1 MAPMILAVQHRDQV
15 TEHSQAL
22 MTPGLTFD
30 RVGKRYDQTVVLSDV
45 TFTTEPGEFVVL
57 VGPSGCGKSTL
68 LRMVA
73 GLETISEGTIKAGD
87 RVLNDVA
94 PQDRGVGMVFQSYA
108 LYPHMTVRENL
119 AFPLYVKKASAA
131 DQDRAV
137 QEVAD
142 ILGLGPLLDRYPKQ
156 LSGGQRQRV
165 AIGRCLVRKPEI
177 YCFDEPLS
185 NLDAALRAQI
195 RVDIKALQ
203 RKLKKTTLYVTHDQV
218 EAMTLADRIV
228 VLNRGVVQQVGT
240 PKDLYTQPA
249 NRFVARFIGTPSM
262 SLMRGVVSGRR
273 FSSGALQ
280 VAVDLPDG
288 EVVLGVRVEDVLVLS
303 GPGATAD
310 DGPHAADA
318 FHARVAAVE
327 PVGESGYLHL
337 EVEGL
342 QLEGD
347 DGRASGKAGDGS
359 GRLMASVPGHAAFS
373 YCVGD
378 DITLRLRAERCHA
391 FDVSS
396 GRSVKRLAGGQA

>member
-1 MAPMILAVQHRDQV
+1 
-15 TEHSQAL
+15 

-45 TFTTEPGEFVVL
+45 SFVTEPGEFVVL

-87 RVLNDVA
+87 RVMNDLP

-119 AFPLYVKKASAA
+119 AFPLFVKKTPAA
-131 DQDRAV
+131 DQQRAV
-137 QEVAD
+137 QDVSA
-142 ILGLGPLLDRYPKQ
+142 ILGLDPLLDRFPKQ

-195 RVDIKALQ
+195 RVEIKSLQ
-203 RKLKKTTLYVTHDQV
+203 RKLQKTTLYVTHDQV

-228 VLNRGVVQQVGT
+228 VLNRGIVQQVGS
-240 PKDLYTQPA
+240 PKELYTKPA

-262 SLMRGVVSGRR
+262 SLMRGTVAAGR
-273 FSSGALQ
+273 FSSGVLQ
-280 VAVDLPDG
+280 VPLALPDG
-288 EVVLGVRVEDVLVLS
+288 EVVAGVRVEDVIMLS
-303 GPGATAD
+303 GAGA
-310 DGPHAADA
+310 AAGASAHDNDTFVA
-318 FHARVAAVE
+318 KVAAVE
-327 PVGESGYLHL
+327 PVGEIGYLHL

-342 QLEGD
+342 RLEGD
-347 DGRASGKAGDGS
+347 ESRGGAKASDTGASAG
-359 GRLMASVPGHAAFS
+359 LLLASVPGHAAFS
-373 YCVGD
+373 YSPGD
-378 DITLRLRAERCHA
+378 EVRLTLRARRCHV
-391 FDVSS
+391 FDATTGKAVQ
-396 GRSVKRLAGGQA
+396 REPAGGEA

>member
-1 MAPMILAVQHRDQV
+1 
-15 TEHSQAL
+15 

-45 TFTTEPGEFVVL
+45 SFTTEPGEFVVL

-87 RVLNDVA
+87 RVLNEVP

-119 AFPLYVKKASAA
+119 AFPLYVKKAPAA
-131 DQDRAV
+131 EQERAV
-137 QEVAD
+137 NDVAG
-142 ILGLGPLLDRYPKQ
+142 ILGLEPLLERFPKQ

-228 VLNRGVVQQVGT
+228 VLNRGVVQQVGS
-240 PKDLYTQPA
+240 PKQLYTEPA

-262 SLMRGVVSGRR
+262 SLMRGSVAGGTFASGKLR
-273 FSSGALQ
+273 
-280 VAVDLPDG
+280 VAIELPDG
-288 EVVLGVRVEDVLVLS
+288 PIVLGVRVEDVMVLS
-303 GPGATAD
+303 GPGAAPD
-310 DGPHAADA
+310 AAADQKDA
-318 FHARVAAVE
+318 FSAKVVAVE

-337 EVEGL
+337 EVDGL

-347 DGRASGKAGDGS
+347 EARAGGAKATEPGASNG
-359 GRLMASVPGHAAFS
+359 LLLASVPGHAAFS
-373 YCVGD
+373 YAVGD
-378 DITLRLRAERCHA
+378 EVSLRLRAERCHA
-391 FDVSS
+391 FDATTGMSVR
-396 GRSVKRLAGGQA
+396 RSVGGAA